1 MVGFLLSVLAVL
13 PDFYSEASPYKWLII
28 TPVLVLFI
36 PLADLISVIVIRFR
50 LSQPVWVGDNNH
62 FSHRL
67 VRTGQPKTTAV
78 LLLLLVS
85 AAMGA
90 MTLFV

>member
-1 MVGFLLSVLAVL
+1 MIKESIPDAEITITDLA
-13 PDFYSEASPYKWLII
+13 
-28 TPVLVLFI
+28 
-36 PLADLISVIVIRFR
+36 
-50 LSQPVWVGDNNH
+50 GDNNH

-85 AAMGA
+85 AAIGA